1 VTDTYLSTAQP
12 GLDTWNIITG
22 GSKRFRISPGSQ
34 PPAIVQTDATPAR
47 SYDIHY
53 YSRDVRRNPDPSR
66 NIPIEESFDSAGKAL
81 LVGPRLEANVPPAST
96 GAKMT
101 QSWWPA
107 EEGRYDKKGTRNTM
121 TTSFKAMEAEL
132 AEARPNHLPRSA
144 SFTSEQD
151 RVRTI
156 ARNRWA
162 YTHAG
167 EW

>member
-1 VTDTYLSTAQP
+1 MPRGRVGRRSADNRSPLSCPVRYRAA
-12 GLDTWNIITG
+12 
-22 GSKRFRISPGSQ
+22 PGSQ
-34 PPAIVQTDATPAR
+34 PPATIPADAFLGRA
-47 SYDIHY
+47 YDIHY
-53 YSRDVRRNPDPSR
+53 YSRDVRRNRDPTK
-66 NIPIEESFDSAGKAL
+66 NLAIEESFDAAGKAL
-81 LVGPRLEANVPPAST
+81 LLGPTLDANVPPPST

-107 EEGRYDKKGTRNTM
+107 EEGRYDKSGTRNTM
-121 TTSFKAMEAEL
+121 TTSIKAVEAEL
-132 AEARPNHLPRSA
+132 AAARPNHLPRSA
-144 SFTSEQD
+144 ARNTELD

>member
-1 VTDTYLSTAQP
+1 
-12 GLDTWNIITG
+12 
-22 GSKRFRISPGSQ
+22 
-34 PPAIVQTDATPAR
+34 VQTDATPAR